1 MKKNKKIIIIILI
14 NLIIFNQFLIIVPQ
28 SIKNSFYEYENNDCN
43 ISSTVIENFPYVSQ
57 QTNFYCTYACPT
69 MIIKYYGFDTEL
81 NEILFNSGV
90 GYSLIYSHPSLNNF
104 LLSCIATSNWKSDR
118 EFLAKINGL
127 SYEEYRFYNQTYTE
141 EEIWQKYLR

>member
-1 MKKNKKIIIIILI
+1 
-14 NLIIFNQFLIIVPQ
+14 
-28 SIKNSFYEYENNDCN
+28 
-43 ISSTVIENFPYVSQ
+43 
-57 QTNFYCTYACPT
+57 

-118 EFLAKINGL
+118 EFLAEIYGL
-127 SYEEYRFYNQTYTE
+127 TYEEKHFYNKSSNGE
-141 EEIWQKYLR
+141 DPRYLNSSI